1 MSDQSMRD
9 GFVNGLIE
17 AAQLNPNIVALDAD
31 LASATKFSEFA
42 KKYPDRFYQIGIAE
56 QNMASIAAGMATM
69 GLIPFIGT
77 FACFASARIA
87 DQVRVSIAQPRLNV
101 RIIGPYSGLR
111 TGQTGK
117 THQAVEDISIY
128 RGMPQM
134 TIIAPGDAYEAYQA
148 TKAIVDYNGPV
159 YLRLTRD
166 PAPLIFDDSHPF
178 TVGPAYRLVEGKD
191 VTLIS
196 TGAMIQEVL
205 KAADDLKKQGIQCT
219 VLHVPTI
226 KPLDEESVIAAAKL
240 TGLVVTI
247 EEHNIL
253 GGLGGAVAEAL
264 SQSFPVPV
272 ARLGIKDIF
281 GESGH
286 NDTLMGKYR
295 LTSEHIVSDI
305 LGWMDKWKKQ

>member
-87 DQVRVSIAQPRLNV
+87 DQVRVSIAQPQLNV

-134 TIIAPGDAYEAYQA
+134 TIIAPADAYEAYQA
-148 TKAIVDYNGPV
+148 TKAIVDYKGPV

-166 PAPLIFDDSHPF
+166 PAPVIFDSRHPF
-178 TVGPAYRLVEGKD
+178 SVGTAYRLAEGKD

-196 TGAMIQEVL
+196 TGAMTQDVL
-205 KAADDLKKQGIQCT
+205 QAVDELTKQGIKCT
-219 VLHVPTI
+219 ILHVPTI
-226 KPLDEESVIAAAKL
+226 KPLDAEAVVAAAKL

-253 GGLGGAVAEAL
+253 GGLGGAVAEVL
-264 SQSFPVPV
+264 SEQFPVPI
-272 ARLGIKDIF
+272 ARLGIKDVF

-286 NDTLMGKYR
+286 NDTLMEKYR
-295 LTSEHIVSDI
+295 LTSKHIVIDVI
-305 LGWMDKWKKQ
+305 GWLDKWKKR